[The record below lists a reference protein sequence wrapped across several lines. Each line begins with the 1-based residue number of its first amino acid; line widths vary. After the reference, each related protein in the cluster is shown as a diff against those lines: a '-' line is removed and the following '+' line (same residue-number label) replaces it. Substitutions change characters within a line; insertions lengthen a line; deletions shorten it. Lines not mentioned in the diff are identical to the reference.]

1 MADEMLRV
9 VEFYSGIG
17 GMHFALKGCRFSGK
31 VFAALEINTTA
42 NQVYQLNFGDTKLL
56 QKNIEGLTV
65 QDLDGLSPDVFLMSP
80 PCQPFTRV
88 GLQGASKDPRTRSFL
103 HILELLPQL
112 SRSPNYILM
121 ENVKGFETSDTR
133 EQFLHTLKAC
143 GYSYQEFLLSPTQL
157 GIPNSRLRY
166 YLLAKKKPLQFHFAT
181 RDEIMESFP
190 YMITRDKCDNQC
202 SDCGR
207 DCVAEPGCT
216 TNEVKP
222 TGLLPASD
230 CTVDSTH
237 RDRHNTGCLKCLQA
251 KVNVELKPVLDKYN
265 PTNCRKIGDYLEK
278 DIVNRQSARSCCFT
292 KAYGHYAEGT
302 GSVLKMADIDDTEIF
317 ERYRDLTDDQSK
329 LELLSVLKL
338 RYFTPREVANLHG
351 FPSDFCFPTSV
362 SVKQQ
367 YRLLGNSL
375 NVHVVSELL
384 NCLFQSPT

>member
-1 MADEMLRV
+1 M
-9 VEFYSGIG
+9 
-17 GMHFALKGCRFSGK
+17 
-31 VFAALEINTTA
+31 
-42 NQVYQLNFGDTKLL
+42 YQLNFGDTKLL

-65 QDLDGLSPDVFLMSP
+65 KDLDGLSPDVFLMSP

-88 GLQGASKDPRTRSFL
+88 GHQGASKDPRVRSFL

-133 EQFLHTLKAC
+133 EQFVCTLKTC

-166 YLLAKKKPLQFHFAT
+166 YLLAKKKPLQFHFVT
-181 RDEIMESFP
+181 QDEIMESFP
-190 YMITRDKCDNQC
+190 CITERDRSDNQC

-207 DCVAEPGCT
+207 DCVVELRCM
-216 TNEVKP
+216 TNEVQP
-222 TGLLPASD
+222 NGPLPVLECS
-230 CTVDSTH
+230 VDSTH
-237 RDRHNTGCLKCLQA
+237 RDKHNKGCFKCLQV
-251 KVNVELKPVLDKYN
+251 KINSELKPVLDEYK
-265 PTNCRKIGDYLEK
+265 NCRKIDDYLEEGK
-278 DIVNRQSARSCCFT
+278 DDNYFEKYLLPAKVLSKFALLLDIVNRESERSCCFT

-302 GSVLKMADIDDTEIF
+302 GSVLKMADIDDAEIF
-317 ERYRDLTDDQSK
+317 ERYRDATDDQSK
-329 LELLSVLKL
+329 SALLSVLKL

-351 FPSDFCFPTSV
+351 FPSDFCFPSSV

-375 NVHVVSELL
+375 NVHVVTELL